1 MTGAPLRGIG
11 VGGGTASGPVARMAP
26 PPALP
31 APRQVAAGELPA
43 ETAAA
48 RAALTAVAEDLG
60 RRAAAA
66 DGEAADVLT
75 ALGMMAADPALADSA
90 EAHVRHGQ
98 DAPHALTEAFA
109 GFAATLRAAGGY

>member
-90 EAHVRHGQ
+90 EAHV
-98 DAPHALTEAFA
+98 
-109 GFAATLRAAGGY
+109 